1 VPFAG
6 RSRSCKFSPVG
17 NALARRG
24 KPLVVLSPL
33 FLVGCH
39 AHADA
44 PAPTPSGDT
53 AESAMMLGGEARVH
67 PIGELATAPDYTMSL
82 ESDKECPL
90 DSPFAPKRGYVKVGL
105 ELSVE
110 GTSAV
115 EIPVNPFYAS
125 LYDSGGTVY
134 TSTLAGCEPGLPS
147 VRVTAGRKVRGFVSF
162 EIPTTSHR
170 LELRYAPL
178 IIGRGAEE
186 LRFAVVR

>member
-1 VPFAG
+1 
-6 RSRSCKFSPVG
+6 VG

-24 KPLVVLSPL
+24 KPLVVLPPL
-33 FLVGCH
+33 FLIGCH
-39 AHADA
+39 THADA
-44 PAPTPSGDT
+44 PAPTPST
-53 AESAMMLGGEARVH
+53 ETTESATMLGTEARVH
-67 PIGELATAPDYTMSL
+67 PIGELAIAPDYTMSL

-90 DSPFAPKRGYVKVGL
+90 DSPFAPKRGYVKIGL

-125 LYDSGGTVY
+125 LYDAGGTVY

-147 VRVTAGRKVRGFVSF
+147 IRVTAGKKARGFVTF
-162 EIPTTSHR
+162 EIPTASHR
-170 LELRYAPL
+170 LELRYTPL

-186 LRFAVVR
+186 LKFAVVR